1 MVTSNDDYLFKIV
14 SHGKCYCRCGKSM
27 RIAWGL
33 TGSGDKFRETY
44 EVMKRLK
51 AEHGENLK
59 IDVYLSK
66 AAETVSK
73 YYNLKEVLKDGF
85 DKFYIEK
92 DPNTPFLSGMLQM
105 GKYDL
110 LVIAPVTSN
119 TVAKLAV
126 GISDTLITNAAIQ
139 GVKGFVPVYLM
150 PVDFWEGTITTTI
163 PTGKQITLQVRKE
176 DADNV
181 RILEKMEGFH
191 VFENPEEIIPI
202 LEKMMNK

>member
-1 MVTSNDDYLFKIV
+1 VVTSNDDYLFKIV
-14 SHGKCYCRCGKSM
+14 SHGEVIVGVEGM

-44 EVMKRLK
+44 ENMKRLK
-51 AEHGENLK
+51 DEHGEGLK

-66 AAETVSK
+66 AADLVSK
-73 YYNLKEVLKDGF
+73 YYKLKDELKNEF
-85 DKFYIEK
+85 DKFYVEK
-92 DPNTPFLSGMLQM
+92 DPNTPFISGMLQT
-105 GKYDL
+105 GRYDL

-126 GISDTLITNAAIQ
+126 GISDTLITNAALQ

-150 PVDFWEGTITTTI
+150 PVDFREGTVTTI
-163 PTGKQITLQVRKE
+163 IPSGKQLTLQVRKE

-181 RILEKMEGFH
+181 RKLEKMDGFH
-191 VFENPEEIIPI
+191 VFENPEEIRKI
-202 LEKMMNK
+202 LEENKLK